1 MRCDKALGFL
11 RMTLAVATA
20 QRRRFVAACGVVLI
34 TFILRASFDLLK
46 AYDSFNTSRNPDCDI
61 CDPCQTDAFLIRTWL
76 GYTPEFQAIVVTLS
90 SPLPLVVSL
99 WLMMTKEERAQL
111 LSTQS
116 RTDPDELC
124 LNTVERR
131 SAEARQHMAID
142 LL

>member
-1 MRCDKALGFL
+1 MRCDKALEL
-11 RMTLAVATA
+11 TRMTLEVAPA

-34 TFILRASFDLLK
+34 TFILRASFNLLK
-46 AYDSFNTSRNPDCDI
+46 AYASFNTSRNPGCGM
-61 CDPCQTDAFLIRTWL
+61 CDPCQTDASLIRSWL
-76 GYTPEFQAIVVTLS
+76 SYTPEFQAIVVTLS
-90 SPLPLVVSL
+90 SPLPLVISL

-111 LSTQS
+111 LTTQS
-116 RTDPDELC
+116 STNPDELC

>member
-1 MRCDKALGFL
+1 MRCDKALEL
-11 RMTLAVATA
+11 MRMTLAVATA

-46 AYDSFNTSRNPDCDI
+46 AYDSFNTSENPDCDI
-61 CDPCQTDAFLIRTWL
+61 CDPCQPDAFLIRIWL
-76 GYTPEFQAIVVTLS
+76 SYTPEFQAIVVNLS
-90 SPLPLVVSL
+90 SSLPLVVSL

-116 RTDPDELC
+116 RTDRDEL
-124 LNTVERR
+124 EMR

>member
-1 MRCDKALGFL
+1 M
-11 RMTLAVATA
+11 
-20 QRRRFVAACGVVLI
+20 
-34 TFILRASFDLLK
+34 LK

-61 CDPCQTDAFLIRTWL
+61 CDPCQTDAYLIRTWIT
-76 GYTPEFQAIVVTLS
+76 YTPEFHAIVVTLS